1 MLLKKIVVAEDDD
14 AIAHL
19 VGMALGDAGFLC
31 LRARDGEEALRL
43 VKQHDPDLLVLDVM
57 MPRLDGLEVARRLK
71 GDVLWSRIPILML
84 TALSSVDSQVA
95 GLDAGA
101 DAYMGKPFDL
111 REFGA
116 RVRAMV
122 RSARRERDRNPTSNL
137 PGSRAIDQAIED
149 ALLREKKDGVP
160 STVVHIDV
168 LNFDGYA
175 DAVGIVHSEQV
186 VRGIGQLLLEAA
198 RRAAGDGGFVG
209 HIGGSD
215 FVVVIPGTAA
225 AAFCEA
231 ALNDFAGKREALLPD
246 SASHELH
253 LVLASSITSALSA
266 SSANSPTD
274 AADELG
280 RRLGKAMKA
289 AKAAAKSTSTSN
301 HVAWVSPPTP
311 NS

>member
-14 AIAHL
+14 AIAHM

-71 GDVLWSRIPILML
+71 GDVMWSRIPILML
-84 TALSSVDSQVA
+84 TALATVDHQVA

-122 RSARRERDRNPTSNL
+122 RSARRERDRNPTSHL

-175 DAVGIVHSEQV
+175 DAVGIVHSELV
-186 VRGIGQLLLEAA
+186 VRGIGTLLLDVA

-225 AAFCEA
+225 AAFCDA
-231 ALNDFAGKREALLPD
+231 ALADFESKRDALLPD
-246 SASHELH
+246 SANHALH
-253 LVLASSITSALSA
+253 LVLASAVTSALSA
-266 SSANSPTD
+266 GSPTD

-289 AKAAAKSTSTSN
+289 AKAAAKSN
-301 HVAWVSPPTP
+301 HVAWVPPATP
-311 NS
+311 AR